1 MSVLF
6 SELLMPGWAETGDKI
21 GLGDVTGTFD
31 SSIAFNLPCHNAEP
45 EMFFSEDGF
54 AIAEAKSLCS
64 ACPVRAQCLA
74 GALSRKEPVGVWGGE
89 LFEDGVVIARK
100 RKAGR
105 PRLSGVAIDE
115 ESAA

>member
-6 SELLMPGWAETGDKI
+6 SELLIPGWAETGAKI

-31 SSIAFNLPCHNAEP
+31 SSIAFNLPCHSANP
-45 EMFFSEDGF
+45 EMFFSEDEF
-54 AIAEAKSLCS
+54 SIAEAKSLCGG
-64 ACPVRAQCLA
+64 CPVRLQCLE
-74 GALSRKEPVGVWGGE
+74 GALSRQEPLGVWGGE
-89 LFEDGVVIARK
+89 LFEGGRVIARK

-105 PRLSGVAIDE
+105 PRLSELE